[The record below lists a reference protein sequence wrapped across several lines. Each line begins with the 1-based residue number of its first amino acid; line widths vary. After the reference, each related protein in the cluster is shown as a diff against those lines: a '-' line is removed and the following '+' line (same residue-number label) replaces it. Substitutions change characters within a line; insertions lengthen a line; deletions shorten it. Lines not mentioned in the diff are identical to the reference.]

1 MFCKKCGAP
10 NDDNATTCSRCGA
23 GLGSIVTPLAEPV
36 PNYLVYAI
44 LTTVFCCL
52 PFGIVSIVY
61 AAQVNS
67 RAAGGDRLGALDAS
81 SKAKTWALVSF
92 FCGLVP
98 MLFYIVL
105 MIIAVLSEQ
114 QPGIHQ

>member
-1 MFCKKCGAP
+1 MFCKSCGAP
-10 NDDNATTCSRCGA
+10 NDDNATKCSRCGA
-23 GLGSIVTPLAEPV
+23 GLGSIVAPSGEPV

-67 RAAGGDRLGALDAS
+67 RVAGGDRQGALEAS
-81 SKAKTWALVSF
+81 SKAKTWALVSLL
-92 FCGLVP
+92 CGLVP
-98 MLFYIVL
+98 MLIYIVIV
-105 MIIAVLSEQ
+105 IIAVVAEQ
-114 QPGIHQ
+114 QPGMRH